1 MKKKAR
7 RGSEL
12 PSDGVGGWE
21 FSVYFQLSLAERSPT
36 VLVTWVNACAVT

>member
-21 FSVYFQLSLAERSPT
+21 ISIYFQLSLAERNPM
-36 VLVTWVNACAVT
+36 VLVTWVNARAVT